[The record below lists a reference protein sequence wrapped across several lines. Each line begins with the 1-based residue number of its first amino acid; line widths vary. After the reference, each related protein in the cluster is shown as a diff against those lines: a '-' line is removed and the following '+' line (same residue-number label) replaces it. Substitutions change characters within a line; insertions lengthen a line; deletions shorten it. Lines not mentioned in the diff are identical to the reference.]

1 MLGKFS
7 LLSLVSPDTFSC
19 LPITSREIYLCTG
32 SVQQA
37 WYIFLLTHSIKVDIS
52 IYWLLSNLPDSF
64 SVTLNIKLDICMH
77 GSCHTLM
84 LFMVKAI
91 HSKGENRCKILTL
104 NRLHSM
110 RLWFQKYSHT
120 HIVYQ

>member
-52 IYWLLSNLPDSF
+52 IYWLLSNLPDPF
-64 SVTLNIKLDICMH
+64 PAYTQHQIRYMH
-77 GSCHTLM
+77 AWLLSHAD
-84 LFMVKAI
+84 AI
-91 HSKGENRCKILTL
+91 HGES
-104 NRLHSM
+104 HSQQ
-110 RLWFQKYSHT
+110 R
-120 HIVYQ
+120 